1 MITIDQV
8 VALRGLREID
18 FQGSKLRWDF
28 VHTFSLQLQ
37 PEKAHLNCFYDFNT
51 FTLFSTVLLLIPL
64 LKCSSASKKSL
75 IRLWIYGSH
84 VWNVSEKK
92 ILILLQFCL
101 SVFIS
106 TFDMKIHIWNT
117 VCIWQWKRKYRPR
130 RTKNLRHFFVRLSYG
145 QRAFRFWCNRF
156 LFQ

>member
-8 VALRGLREID
+8 VALRGLRETD
-18 FQGSKLRWDF
+18 FQWSKLRWDF
-28 VHTFSLQLQ
+28 VYTFSLQSQ
-37 PEKAHLNCFYDFNT
+37 PEKAHLNCFYYFNN
-51 FTLFSTVLLLIPL
+51 FTIFFTVLFLIQF
-64 LKCSSASKKSL
+64 LKCSAASKKSMEVMYEMF
-75 IRLWIYGSH
+75 RR
-84 VWNVSEKK
+84 KK
-92 ILILLQFCL
+92 SWFLLQFCL

-130 RTKNLRHFFVRLSYG
+130 GTKNLRHFFVWLSYG
-145 QRAFRFWCNRF
+145 QRACVFWCNRF